1 MFFWVVEREVATR
14 IHCHPGKGSYNTIPL
29 TTEPLIHLHS
39 GPEIDDNRYYKATL
53 GIKVW

>member
-14 IHCHPGKGSYNTIPL
+14 IHCHLGKGSYNTIPL